1 MKIKAVCY
9 SVCVL
14 IITGCHAVVIAAGN
28 SPSDAAA
35 PGTVVPGIIE
45 CGDGY
50 TSHELYDVKLT
61 VLELA
66 RGAEAWQ
73 RISTTAPA
81 AAPDREYLLAR
92 IRFEYYARG
101 RPGDCEHTVKPEQ
114 FTALAADG
122 NPYGGTTLSLPE
134 PGLSGVLHSEQSL
147 EGWIAV
153 QVARQDPGPLLTF
166 SVDDTGAVQ
175 HGGKLW
181 FRLYQ

>member
-1 MKIKAVCY
+1 MKYTVLGVFCGLITLAAHTAVQ
-9 SVCVL
+9 
-14 IITGCHAVVIAAGN
+14 AAGG

-35 PGTVVPGIIE
+35 PGTVVAGIIE

-61 VLELA
+61 VLELV
-66 RGAEAWQ
+66 RGAAAWR
-73 RISTTAPA
+73 RISGMAPA
-81 AAPDREYLLAR
+81 PGPDREYVIAR

-101 RPGDCEHTVKPEQ
+101 KPGDCEHTIKPGQ
-114 FTALAADG
+114 FTALSSMGSAYGAPALAA
-122 NPYGGTTLSLPE
+122 PE
-134 PGLSGVLHSEQSL
+134 PGLSGVLRSEQTR

-153 QVARQDPGPLLTF
+153 QVAKDDARPLLTF

-181 FRLYQ
+181 FKLFQ